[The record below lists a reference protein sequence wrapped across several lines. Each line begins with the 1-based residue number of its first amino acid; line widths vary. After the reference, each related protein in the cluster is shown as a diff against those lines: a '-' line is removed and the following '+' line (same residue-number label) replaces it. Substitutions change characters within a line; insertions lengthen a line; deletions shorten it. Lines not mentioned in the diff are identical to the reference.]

1 MPFPCV
7 GNAVAVAVLGG
18 RQLPVCGPAAHGPLR
33 VDEPARAAVAAVGH
47 GRLSGAHVVR
57 DALVHGIP
65 HERSP
70 GMCDH
75 QLAGRMRVMGGGM
88 PFREP
93 VDRHRGLEQLARLA
107 SCAGMADAG
116 VIVPRDASVP
126 FHDVARHVERGV
138 GRFVVDLLL
147 LVVQVGRAAVGRDK
161 SPGVF
166 VRGCR
171 TGFVVVGHQIEAAP
185 FTAVSAVRAP
195 VVDDVV
201 AEIHHAAE
209 ILRVDARNVEQ
220 RMVETRVAAVVRGEQ
235 VVVERSV
242 LPAPDAA
249 EPVAALGVERTA
261 QALGEDAPLHRE
273 IFVGIER
280 RAFVRAPADR
290 TVVDQDVAAVAT
302 SERILVAGRRAPLVA
317 HAEPQVAQDDVVGPD
332 GHAETCDADAVA
344 RSALPCDREV
354 AAGDVEPFFEPDD
367 ARYLEEHRAR
377 VAARHGPA
385 QRSLRTVVLQ
395 RGDVEHASAASARG
409 VHPAAL
415 GGVHIE
421 GGYLS
426 PQMKGGQDSRYIKDP
441 APEDYDAILAAGGD
455 LIARWTFA
463 PELPGSDGLIRE
475 LARRGIQMSMG
486 HTSALFD
493 QAVAA
498 YDAGVNSITHF
509 YSMTSGVTRRD
520 ALRYAGV
527 IEAGYL
533 LDGIYVE
540 TIGDGVHLPE
550 PLLRLIWKVK
560 GPDRIVGITD
570 AMRGAGMPDGP
581 TVLGSIDDGVP
592 AIIEDGVAKLPD
604 RSSFA
609 GSVCT
614 ADRVVRNYLTLAGA
628 SLPEAVQVM
637 TLTPARLMRIDGRKG
652 SIAAGKDA
660 DIVLFDKDM
669 EVSLT
674 MIGGRVVYCK

>member
-1 MPFPCV
+1 MKRFLILT
-7 GNAVAVAVLGG
+7 VLAALG
-18 RQLPVCGPAAHGPLR
+18 LPAAADASPGR
-33 VDEPARAAVAAVGH
+33 VKIVNASVVMPSRVVEHATILIEDGRIAAVGTDL
-47 GRLSGAHVVR
+47 GDSFA
-57 DALVHGIP
+57 DAEVI
-65 HERSP
+65 
-70 GMCDH
+70 DA
-75 QLAGRMRVMGGGM
+75 AGRYAAPGFIDVHCHGGGG
-88 PFREP
+88 F
-93 VDRHRGLEQLARLA
+93 DFSDGT
-107 SCAGMADAG
+107 
-116 VIVPRDASVP
+116 
-126 FHDVARHVERGV
+126 VEAMLG
-138 GRFVVDLLL
+138 
-147 LVVQVGRAAVGRDK
+147 
-161 SPGVF
+161 
-166 VRGCR
+166 
-171 TGFVVVGHQIEAAP
+171 
-185 FTAVSAVRAP
+185 
-195 VVDDVV
+195 
-201 AEIHHAAE
+201 AAE
-209 ILRVDARNVEQ
+209 
-220 RMVETRVAAVVRGEQ
+220 M
-235 VVVERSV
+235 
-242 LPAPDAA
+242 
-249 EPVAALGVERTA
+249 
-261 QALGEDAPLHRE
+261 H
-273 IFVGIER
+273 
-280 RAFVRAPADR
+280 
-290 TVVDQDVAAVAT
+290 
-302 SERILVAGRRAPLVA
+302 
-317 HAEPQVAQDDVVGPD
+317 
-332 GHAETCDADAVA
+332 
-344 RSALPCDREV
+344 
-354 AAGDVEPFFEPDD
+354 
-367 ARYLEEHRAR
+367 
-377 VAARHGPA
+377 ARHGTTLIYPTTA
-385 QRSLRTVVLQ
+385 SCSNATLFALFDTYRKAAERNT
-395 RGDVEHASAASARG
+395 RGAAF
-409 VHPAAL
+409 

-426 PQMKGGQDSRYIKDP
+426 PQMKGGQDPRYIKDP